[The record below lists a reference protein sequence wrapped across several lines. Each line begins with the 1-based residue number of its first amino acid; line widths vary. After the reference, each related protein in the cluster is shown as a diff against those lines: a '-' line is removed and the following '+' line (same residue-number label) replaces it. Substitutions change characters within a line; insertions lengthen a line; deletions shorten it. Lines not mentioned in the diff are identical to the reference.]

1 MKKSPH
7 WFYCSRFLLFSLCL
21 LLFIHNGCKT
31 PEERHF
37 VNRDTFQ
44 LIHPLD
50 RILSEIDFA
59 RRLCEFYPGQEQSW
73 NDFISEAQ
81 KAVNN
86 FVTEVDPQKLSEA
99 IKRAETEFSQISIY
113 KNFFAEETSRSD
125 PDPFQEFQKKADY
138 LNEHIRHSGQGRT
151 YLIRAKS
158 IVYETIARKDDQALL
173 DLVTEVEQILLPVS
187 DVAKT
192 FTVHCIG
199 HAHIDMN
206 WLWPW
211 EETVN
216 IANET
221 FITVLNL
228 MDEFP
233 EFHFTQSQA
242 SVYEIIRKD
251 NPELFQEIKRRIREG
266 RWEVAASQWVE
277 GDKNMA
283 SGESLARHLLYTR
296 QYMMEH
302 FNLKPEDVQIDWE
315 PDAFGHPLSL
325 PAILSR
331 GGVKYYYCSRAGT
344 GIERPTLFWWESPDG
359 SRILV
364 NLEKESWYNETIG
377 VQRAV
382 TLLQFYKETG
392 IRDYMAV
399 YGVGDHGGGP
409 TREDIIKCLEM
420 NSWPVFPNFKMT
432 TTKIYFEIIDQL
444 QTDLPVVTLELNP
457 EFTGCYTSQ
466 SQIKKFNR
474 YGEVRLYEAESAGV
488 MGTYLLGKDYHGER
502 LKEAWVK
509 LLFNQFHDILPG
521 SNVPLSVDYQS
532 GKIQELFEITSM
544 IQSNTY
550 RSIASSI
557 NTSESFKEQITDGQH
572 IDAWAYG
579 AGAGRDA
586 NMGNI
591 SSVAYTRHR
600 GNCLV
605 VFNSL
610 PWERHE
616 LVKATLWDYLPRS
629 STGKMEDLS
638 FIMISATGKTFPV
651 QFLGN
656 ERSSWAHRYIDMVF
670 PAEINAFGYQTYLL
684 LEGPEEDINQ
694 PVICDMSSESGYSL
708 HNQYLDVT
716 IDPVSGSISCLREKT
731 SNTNYAVFGEP
742 LAALEYLVEEG
753 GNMSA
758 WRIGDF
764 RERIYPLKLKS
775 IEKGLDGPYLASV
788 KSTYIINQS
797 EIMVTYLLDHHKP
810 YLELQ
815 VDMDWKE
822 IGSEETGTPML
833 RIMFPF
839 PFDQA
844 RASYEIPYGSIER
857 DQRQG
862 EEVVA
867 LRWANVNGVMSDNQ
881 QNAGCL
887 LLNDCKYGHALD
899 NNVLKVTLIRSS
911 FYPDPYPE
919 MGTHTMRFALVP
931 HLQEITTKDFVRFAS
946 GFSHSFTVVNTDIH
960 DGKLASTTENL
971 VSVEPDN
978 VILTSIKKAEK
989 DDNLVIRLYE
999 TEGNAV
1005 SAQISLN
1012 SEVFGKIKKVTEAD
1026 LLERYV
1032 SGSVKLNTD
1041 HSFSLDVP
1049 AYGITSVK
1057 VDLKTINN

>member
-7 WFYCSRFLLFSLCL
+7 WLCYSRFLLFTFCL
-21 LLFIHNGCKT
+21 LLFIIHSCKT
-31 PEERHF
+31 PEEKQSITQ
-37 VNRDTFQ
+37 DTVT

-59 RRLCEFYPGQEQSW
+59 RRLGEFFPGHKQKW
-73 NDFISEAQ
+73 DDLISEAQ
-81 KAVNN
+81 KAVND
-86 FVTEVDPQKLSEA
+86 FVAETDPQNLSEA
-99 IKRAETEFSQISIY
+99 VARAETEFSKISIY
-113 KNFFAEETSRSD
+113 NNYYVDEAVQSGPGLF
-125 PDPFQEFQKKADY
+125 PEFQRKVDY

-158 IVYETIARKDDQALL
+158 IVYEAVARKDNP
-173 DLVTEVEQILLPVS
+173 DLVDLVAEVERILQPVS
-187 DVAKT
+187 KVSKT
-192 FTVHCIG
+192 YTVHCIG

-211 EETVN
+211 EETAN
-216 IANET
+216 LTNET

-251 NPELFQEIKRRIREG
+251 NPELFQEIKRRVQEG

-283 SGESLARHLLYTR
+283 AGESIARHLLYTR
-296 QYMMEH
+296 QYMKDH
-302 FNLKPEDVQIDWE
+302 FNLLPEDVQIDWE

-325 PAILSR
+325 PAILNR
-331 GGVKYYYCSRAGT
+331 GGVKYYYCSRAGV
-344 GIERPTLFWWESPDG
+344 GIDRPSLFWWESPDG

-364 NLEKESWYNETIG
+364 NLEKESWYNETID
-377 VQRAV
+377 VQRAI
-382 TLLQFYKETG
+382 TLLKFFKETG
-392 IRDYMAV
+392 VRDYMAV

-409 TREDIIKCLEM
+409 TREDILKCLEM
-420 NSWPVFPNFKMT
+420 NSWPVFPNFKMN
-432 TTKIYFEIIDQL
+432 TTKKYFEIIEKK
-444 QTDLPVVTLELNP
+444 QTDIPVIKLELNP

-488 MGTYLLGKDYHGER
+488 IGMYILGQDYPGER
-502 LKEAWVK
+502 LKEAWIK

-532 GKIQELFEITSM
+532 GKIQEVFEITSM

-557 NTSESFKEQITDGQH
+557 NTSESFKEQIADDQY
-572 IDAWAYG
+572 IDAWAFG

-586 NMGNI
+586 NTGNI
-591 SSVAYTRHR
+591 SSAAYTRNK
-600 GNCLV
+600 GYCLV
-605 VFNSL
+605 AFNPIS
-610 PWERHE
+610 WSRHD

-629 STGKMEDLS
+629 STGNMEDLS
-638 FIMISATGKTFPV
+638 FIMISATGETIPV
-651 QFLGN
+651 QFLGA
-656 ERSSWAHRYIDMVF
+656 EGSSWAHRYIDMVF
-670 PAEINAFGYQTYLL
+670 PAEINAFGYNTYLL
-684 LEGPEEDINQ
+684 TEGPEQDIDQ
-694 PVICDMSSESGYSL
+694 PAVCDISTESGYSL

-716 IDPVSGSISCLREKT
+716 IDPVSGSISHLRNKT
-731 SNTNYAVFGEP
+731 SNTNYAVSGNP
-742 LAALEYLVEEG
+742 LAALEYLIEEEN
-753 GNMSA
+753 NMSA
-758 WRIGDF
+758 WTIGNF

-775 IEKGLDGPYLASV
+775 IEKGLDGPYLTSV

-797 EIMVTYLLDHHKP
+797 EVTITYLLEYQNP

-822 IGSEETGTPML
+822 IGSEKAGTPML

-839 PFDQA
+839 PFDNS

-857 DQRQG
+857 IQKQG

-867 LRWANVNGVMSDNQ
+867 LRWANVNGLLSYNQ
-881 QNAGCL
+881 QPAGCL
-887 LLNDCKYGHALD
+887 LLNDCKYGHSLN

-919 MGTHTMRFALVP
+919 IGNHTVRLALMP
-931 HLQEITTKDFVRFAS
+931 HLQEITTKDFVRLAS
-946 GFSHSFTVVNTDIH
+946 EFSHSIKVVNTDIH
-960 DGKLASTTENL
+960 DGGLASTTGNL

-978 VILTSIKKAEK
+978 VILTSIKKAE
-989 DDNLVIRLYE
+989 DDNNLVIRMYE
-999 TEGNAV
+999 TEGNPANV
-1005 SAQISLN
+1005 RISLN
-1012 SEVFGKIKKVTEAD
+1012 PEIFGKIKKVTEVD
-1026 LLERYV
+1026 LLEKPV
-1032 SGSVKLNTD
+1032 SGSAKVIDD
-1041 HSFSLDVP
+1041 HSFSIGVP
-1049 AYGITSVK
+1049 AYGISSVK
-1057 VDLKTINN
+1057 VDLKKKNK